1 MEESDPAHIGRYR
14 LLGRLGSGGMGSVYL
29 GRTPGGRPAAV
40 KVVNAHLQADPD
52 ALDRF
57 RREVETLGTVRNA
70 FTAALIDA
78 EVTTPPFWMA
88 TEYVPGPTL
97 ADAVDASGPF
107 PVDLARAVLAA
118 LAEGLADIHVHGV
131 LHRDIKPQNVILS
144 ATGPQLIDFG
154 IARSETMANI
164 TLAGAAIGT
173 PGFIA
178 PETLTRSET
187 GPASDVFA
195 LGVTMAYCLTG
206 RAPYGQGSV
215 ATVSY
220 RTVHEEMDLA
230 GVPEE
235 MARLIRACADK
246 DPARRPEPQR
256 IVELCDSELDVV
268 RHPAY
273 QRITAST
280 PSADD
285 TAAVAGAGPLPLPL
299 PTVADQGA
307 AAVSVP
313 GDVPGGGPVAHA
325 APTVA
330 AGTRFLPPPTYADP
344 AGASSAPPAPVP
356 TPVPTPSPASATG
369 TRPAWYRRT
378 PFLAAGAVAVV
389 AVVAATAL
397 ALQSSGS
404 TADSKEPT
412 GSGSHSGSGGGA
424 GGKKLPQSLTVRGG
438 KVLEA
443 GQSLRTAHVRLVMQ
457 KNGDLVSYDEQNQP
471 TWASRTSGENYKA
484 VFQEDGNLVVYN
496 PGQEE
501 VWASDTGAST
511 GAVLELRA
519 DGDVAITKN
528 GHDLFSTDTVA
539 GLPETM
545 TVRARKTLET
555 GDFLQ
560 AAHVKLVMQEDGNL
574 VAYSDDRRRW
584 ASDTSG
590 EHYKAVFQEDGNL
603 VVYTADDKP
612 VWASN
617 TGYPEGG
624 ALLEFRA
631 DGTVAITKDGGELWS
646 SGNGGGGE

>member
-1 MEESDPAHIGRYR
+1 
-14 LLGRLGSGGMGSVYL
+14 MGSVYL

-40 KVVNAHLQADPD
+40 KVVNTHLQADPD

-107 PVDLARAVLAA
+107 PIDLARAVLAA

-154 IARSETMANI
+154 IARSEAMANI

-178 PETLTRSET
+178 PETLTQGET

-235 MARLIRACADK
+235 MARLIRSCADK

-256 IVELCDSELDVV
+256 IVELCDSEIDVV

-280 PSADD
+280 PSGSEED
-285 TAAVAGAGPLPLPL
+285 TAAVAGAGPLPP
-299 PTVADQGA
+299 G
-307 AAVSVP
+307 AVSAAP
-313 GDVPGGGPVAHA
+313 APSAPGGAPTAPVAHP

-344 AGASSAPPAPVP
+344 AGAS
-356 TPVPTPSPASATG
+356 ATMSGPG

-378 PFLAAGAVAVV
+378 PFLAVGAVAVV
-389 AVVAATAL
+389 AVIAATVV

-404 TADSKEPT
+404 AADSKEPKA
-412 GSGSHSGSGGGA
+412 SGSHSDSDGGSGG
-424 GGKKLPQSLTVRGG
+424 KELPQSLTVRGR

-443 GQSLRTAHVRLVMQ
+443 GQSLRSAHVNLVMQ
-457 KNGDLVSYDEQNQP
+457 KNGDLVSYDEKNQP
-471 TWASRTSGENYKA
+471 TWASRTSGENHEA
-484 VFQEDGNLVVYN
+484 VFQKDGNLVVYN
-496 PGQEE
+496 AAHEE
-501 VWASDTGAST
+501 VWASNTGASK
-511 GAVLELRA
+511 GAVLELRT
-519 DGDVAITKN
+519 DGDVAITKD
-528 GHDLFSTDTVA
+528 GRDLFSTDTVA

-545 TVRARKTLET
+545 SVRARKTLET

-560 AAHVKLVMQEDGNL
+560 TAHVKLVMQEDGNL

-590 EHYKAVFQEDGNL
+590 ENYTAVFQEDGNL

-612 VWASN
+612 VWATN

-631 DGTVAITKDGGELWS
+631 DGTVAIAKDGEDLWS
-646 SGNGGGGE
+646 SGNGGGE

>member
-1 MEESDPAHIGRYR
+1 MEESDPTHIGRYR

-40 KVVNAHLQADPD
+40 KVVNAHLQADPE

-107 PVDLARAVLAA
+107 PADLARAVLAA

-178 PETLTRSET
+178 PETLTRGES

-235 MARLIRACADK
+235 MARLIRSCADK
-246 DPARRPEPQR
+246 DPARRPGPQR
-256 IVELCDSELDVV
+256 IVELCDSEIDVV

-273 QRITAST
+273 QRITASA
-280 PSADD
+280 PSGSGED
-285 TAAVAGAGPLPLPL
+285 TTAVAAAAGSVGAGAGALPSG
-299 PTVADQGA
+299 ADGA
-307 AAVSVP
+307 APPAP
-313 GDVPGGGPVAHA
+313 APGGAPTAPVAHP

-344 AGASSAPPAPVP
+344 AGASAAMTAP
-356 TPVPTPSPASATG
+356 G

-378 PFLAAGAVAVV
+378 PFLAVGAVAVV
-389 AVVAATAL
+389 AVVATTVL

-404 TADSKEPT
+404 AADSKEPKA
-412 GSGSHSGSGGGA
+412 SGSHSGSGGGTA
-424 GGKKLPQSLTVRGG
+424 GKELPQSLTVRGR

-457 KNGDLVSYDEQNQP
+457 KNGDLVSYDEDNQP
-471 TWASRTSGENYKA
+471 TWASRTSGENYQA
-484 VFQEDGNLVVYN
+484 AFQEDGNLVVYN
-496 PGQEE
+496 AAHEA
-501 VWASDTGAST
+501 VWASDTGASK

-519 DGDVAITKN
+519 DGDVAITKD
-528 GHDLFSTDTVA
+528 GRDLFSTDTVA

-560 AAHVKLVMQEDGNL
+560 TAHVKLAMQEDGNL

-584 ASDTSG
+584 ASGTSG
-590 EHYKAVFQEDGNL
+590 ENYKAVFQEDGNL

-612 VWASN
+612 VWATN

-631 DGTVAITKDGGELWS
+631 DGTVAIAKDGQDLWN
-646 SGNGGGGE
+646 SGDGGGE

>member
-1 MEESDPAHIGRYR
+1 MHPLEESDPTHIGRYR

-40 KVVNAHLQADPD
+40 KVVNAHLQADRG

-78 EVTTPPFWMA
+78 EVSTPPFWMA

-97 ADAVDASGPF
+97 ADAVDTSGPF

-154 IARSETMANI
+154 IARSEAMADI

-178 PETLTRSET
+178 PETLTHGET

-206 RAPYGQGSV
+206 RAPYGHGS
-215 ATVSY
+215 AAAVSY

-230 GVPEE
+230 GVPED
-235 MARLIRACADK
+235 MARLIRSCADK
-246 DPARRPEPQR
+246 DPARRPDPQR
-256 IVELCDSELDVV
+256 IVELCDSDNASESQSDVV

-280 PSADD
+280 LSGDD
-285 TAAVAGAGPLPLPL
+285 TASVAGAGPLPPGAH
-299 PTVADQGA
+299 PTVPAPSAPSGA
-307 AAVSVP
+307 PVP
-313 GDVPGGGPVAHA
+313 HP

-344 AGASSAPPAPVP
+344 ASSSATVSAPG
-356 TPVPTPSPASATG
+356 A
-369 TRPAWYRRT
+369 RPAWYRRT
-378 PFLAAGAVAVV
+378 PFLGVGAVAVV
-389 AVVAATAL
+389 AVGAATVI
-397 ALQSSGS
+397 ALQSYGS
-404 TADSKEPT
+404 TADAKDPKA
-412 GSGSHSGSGGGA
+412 SGSHSDSGSVSGG
-424 GGKKLPQSLTVRGG
+424 KELPQSLTVRGS

-457 KNGDLVSYDEQNQP
+457 KDGNLVSYDEKEQP
-471 TWASRTSGENYKA
+471 TWASQTSGENYEA
-484 VFQEDGNLVVYN
+484 VFEQDGNLIVYN
-496 PGQEE
+496 AAHES
-501 VWASDTGAST
+501 VWSSNTGPSK
-511 GAVLELRA
+511 GAVLELRT
-519 DGDVAITKN
+519 DGDVAITKD
-528 GHDLFSTDTVA
+528 GRDLFSTDTVA

-560 AAHVKLVMQEDGNL
+560 TAHVKLAMQEDGNL
-574 VAYSDDRRRW
+574 VAYSDDGRRW

-590 EHYKAVFQEDGNL
+590 ENYKAVFQEDGNL

-612 VWASN
+612 VWATN

-624 ALLEFRA
+624 SLLEFRA
-631 DGTVAITKDGGELWS
+631 DGNVAIAKDGRDLWS
-646 SGNGGGGE
+646 SGNGGGE